1 MLPRVGHI
9 QFLNCLPLYY
19 GLVKNNVLP
28 DIELFKHTPT
38 ELSQRLLRGELDIS
52 PVPAIEYARHAA
64 ELLLLPRL
72 TVSSDGKVLSI
83 LLVSKVPA
91 GELDARPVAL
101 ANTSAT
107 SQVLTRIILR
117 DRYHVVPAYFE
128 SPPDLAQM
136 FIEADAGLLIG
147 DDALRT
153 FIRPKKFF
161 VYDLGEEWRLL
172 TAKKM
177 VYAVWA
183 VRRDY
188 ARQHPDA
195 VKTVYRAFVQSM
207 EHSLQQTA
215 AIARDVSQWSPF
227 SARFLKTYFTGLR
240 FEFGSDYQEGYLEFL
255 LRAQALGAITAIPAL
270 EFADVG

>member
-19 GLVKNNVLP
+19 GLVKNGVLP
-28 DIELFKHTPT
+28 DIELYKHTPT

-52 PVPAIEYARHAA
+52 PIPAIEYARHAA

-72 TVSSDGKVLSI
+72 TVSSDGRVLSI
-83 LLVSKVPA
+83 LLVSKIPA
-91 GELDARPVAL
+91 GELHGRPVAL

-117 DRYHVVPAYFE
+117 DRYNVVPAYFE

-136 FIEADAGLLIG
+136 FMEADAGLLIG

-153 FIRPKKFF
+153 FIRPKKFY

-183 VRRDY
+183 VRRAY

-195 VKTVYRAFVQSM
+195 VKTVYHAFVLSM
-207 EHSLQQTA
+207 EHSLQQTG

-227 SARFLKTYFTGLR
+227 SARFLKNYFTGLR
-240 FEFGSDYQEGYLEFL
+240 FEFGPDYQEGCLEFL
-255 LRAQALGAITAIPAL
+255 RRAQALGAITAVPKL

>member
-1 MLPRVGHI
+1 VRPRVGHI

-19 GLVKNNVLP
+19 ELVKNGVLA
-28 DIELFKHTPT
+28 DIELLKHTPR
-38 ELSQRLLRGELDIS
+38 ELSLRLLRGELDIS
-52 PVPAIEYARHAA
+52 PVPAIEYARHAD

-72 TVSSDGKVLSI
+72 TVSSDGRVLSI

-91 GELDARPVAL
+91 QELGGRPVAL

-107 SQVLTRIILR
+107 SQALTRIILE
-117 DRYHVVPAYFE
+117 DRYSVAPRYFE
-128 SPPDLAQM
+128 SPPDIAQM
-136 FIEADAGLLIG
+136 FMEADAGLLIG

-153 FIRPKKFF
+153 VVRPGKFH

-188 ARQHPDA
+188 ARQHPDE

-207 EHSLQQTA
+207 EHSLRQA
-215 AIARDVSQWSPF
+215 GAIARDVSRWSPF
-227 SARFLKTYFTGLR
+227 SARFLKNYFAGLR
-240 FEFGSDYQEGYLEFL
+240 FEFGPEYQEGYLEFL
-255 LRAQALGAITAIPAL
+255 RRAQRLGAIATVPAL
-270 EFADVG
+270 EFADVA

>member
-19 GLVKNNVLP
+19 GLVKNGVLP
-28 DIELFKHTPT
+28 DIELYKHTPT

-52 PVPAIEYARHAA
+52 PIPAIEYARHAA

-72 TVSSDGKVLSI
+72 TVSSDGRVLSI
-83 LLVSKVPA
+83 LLVSKIPA
-91 GELDARPVAL
+91 GELHGRPVAL

-107 SQVLTRIILR
+107 SQVLTRIILN
-117 DRYHVVPAYFE
+117 DRYNVVPRYFE

-136 FIEADAGLLIG
+136 FMEADAGLLIG

-153 FIRPKKFF
+153 VVRPGKFH

-183 VRRDY
+183 VRRVY

-195 VKTVYRAFVQSM
+195 VKTVYHAFVLSM
-207 EHSLQQTA
+207 EHSLQQIG

-227 SARFLKTYFTGLR
+227 SARFLKNYFTGLR
-240 FEFGSDYQEGYLEFL
+240 FEFGPDYQEGCLEFL
-255 LRAQALGAITAIPAL
+255 RRAQALGAITAVPKL
-270 EFADVG
+270 EFADVA